1 MDSIYSNEKEDDSIY
16 RLKHK
21 VLLQAPVF
29 DK

>member
-1 MDSIYSNEKEDDSIY
+1 MDSIYSNKKDDDSIY
-16 RLKHK
+16 RLKCK